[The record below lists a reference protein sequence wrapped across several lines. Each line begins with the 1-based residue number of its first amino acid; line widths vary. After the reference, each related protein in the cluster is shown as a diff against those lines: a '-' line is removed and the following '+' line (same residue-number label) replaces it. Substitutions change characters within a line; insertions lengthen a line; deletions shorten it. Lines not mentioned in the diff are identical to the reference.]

1 MYAAS
6 TFPDLKDGAALT
18 FIPRRVGIVSDAIPY
33 ALIGAARAAKSETP
47 APALSPPETA
57 LPRVPFPQRPWL
69 RVLALTMSTALHLAA
84 AAAML
89 AYLPAMMPT
98 DVARGGADAPMDV
111 LIVGAADFAASQEG
125 AKSEP
130 VSLALSAVPEP
141 VPVDIPVERPAPEEI
156 PIAVPP
162 PEPPVAPALPTEAA
176 LLPSPRELP
185 SLPEITPPAKRE
197 VPRLKKEAVKEKPAK
212 KEPRPRASTSLA
224 RGQTGAGE
232 SATTRTAT
240 SRGGSSGAEQ
250 TAGAS
255 AMSGYR
261 ARIIAHLNRFKN
273 YPDQARDRGIS
284 GQNAIT
290 LTLGRDGRV
299 IASSL
304 ANSSGQ
310 SLLDSATLAAARRAQ
325 PFPAMPESGPTSF
338 TLTIGMNYNLR

>member
-6 TFPDLKDGAALT
+6 TFPDLKDGAALP

-47 APALSPPETA
+47 APALPPPETA

-69 RVLALTMSTALHLAA
+69 RVLALAMSTAFHLAA

-111 LIVGAADFAASQEG
+111 LIVGEADFAASQEG
-125 AKSEP
+125 AKPEP

-156 PIAVPP
+156 PIAVP
-162 PEPPVAPALPTEAA
+162 
-176 LLPSPRELP
+176 
-185 SLPEITPPAKRE
+185 LPEIIPPAKRE
-197 VPRLKKEAVKEKPAK
+197 VPQLRKEAVKEKPAK

-261 ARIIAHLNRFKN
+261 ARIVAHLNRFKN
-273 YPDQARDRGIS
+273 YPDQARDRGIG

-310 SLLDSATLAAARRAQ
+310 SLLDSATLAAVRRAQ
-325 PFPAMPESGPTSF
+325 PFPAMPESGPATF